1 MPREDVLYPLPTL
14 EKVMSGFDVAELMP
28 FYLDETDEHI
38 AGLNDAL
45 LRLEQDPADAKALQ
59 EAFRFFHSIKGA
71 SVVMGFV
78 PVNRLTHQL
87 ESLYD
92 QLRSKKRTLN
102 RVTLDLTFRCLDEL
116 RDYHRDLRAKGQSAV
131 DLSESIERVIE
142 HLNATTPQP
151 ADEAAAVAPAPLE
164 LKDPVMKSEPESAP
178 PIRVAPPPPVQAP
191 ASATAQ
197 PWLEQS
203 AAIALVVIFQPN
215 LPLADMKAR
224 LVLNRLSSKA
234 RILSTAPPVEQLDD
248 IETLSKFTVFLTS
261 EADAAELH
269 ALADV
274 EGVAEIRLE
283 AIDPSASALRGT
295 QARSD
300 PKTVGAA
307 ALVPATAT
315 VAPTDI
321 NSQGQIELPQASP
334 ALAPAGLTANAPDT
348 ESAAAKPKSGKSRI
362 AETIRVD
369 SDRLDHLMNLAGE
382 LVITKA
388 RFVAISFGLE
398 KLFRSSN
405 AHTLT
410 SDTRERLESISRGLE
425 GLADGKNA
433 SSDSSAE
440 RWSAHVRRLR
450 DNFRSIQD
458 ELDVIRVAREQLKLL
473 AEAIH
478 SLGRVSD
485 GLQKGVLDTRM
496 VPIGPLFERFRR
508 VIRDLSHSSGKEVV
522 LQIEGEKTELDKR
535 MIDELSD
542 PLIHMVRNSVDHGLE
557 TPDDRERAGKPRP
570 GTVALL
576 ASQRGNSVVI
586 TVSDDGRGI
595 DCERIRKK
603 IVSKGLASTAE
614 ARELSDRDLIAY
626 IWHPGL
632 STAETITEVSGRGV
646 GMDIVKSR
654 IENLS
659 GTVDVRSLLGQG
671 TTFTIRL
678 PLTLAILSSLLVRI
692 YDEIYAISLDHID
705 EIVEIRASQIYRVQG
720 RPTIEIRKKMIALV
734 ALQDV
739 FRWGGKDH
747 PSARNG
753 ARTSAHP
760 DAPVEQAAEK
770 CTVVVVQ
777 NGETTMGL
785 VVDEL
790 IGMQEVVL
798 KSLEKNFHAIPGLSG
813 ASILGDGRVSLILDL
828 DTVIDMVASRP
839 ARANE

>member
-1 MPREDVLYPLPTL
+1 
-14 EKVMSGFDVAELMP
+14 MSGFDAAELMP

-45 LRLEQDPADAKALQ
+45 LRLEHDPADAKALQ

-78 PVNRLTHQL
+78 PVNRLTHHL

-92 QLRSKKRTLN
+92 QLRSKKRTLD

-116 RDYHRDLRAKGQSAV
+116 RDYHRDLRAKGESAV
-131 DLSESIERVIE
+131 DLSGSIARVIE
-142 HLNATTPQP
+142 HLDATTREP
-151 ADEAAAVAPAPLE
+151 AGAGAMTAQDLPGPAL
-164 LKDPVMKSEPESAP
+164 PVPESKP
-178 PIRVAPPPPVQAP
+178 GSKPLTSVAPPAPVESP
-191 ASATAQ
+191 ASPEAR
-197 PWLEQS
+197 PWLEES
-203 AAIALVVIFQPN
+203 AAIAVVVTFQPN

-224 LVLNRLSSKA
+224 LVLNRLSGKA
-234 RILSTAPPVEQLDD
+234 RILSTTPPVEQLDE
-248 IETLSKFTVFLTS
+248 IESITRFTVLLTTD
-261 EADAAELH
+261 ADSAELH

-274 EGVAEIRLE
+274 EGVAGIRIE
-283 AIDPSASALRGT
+283 TVDPSAPVGRG
-295 QARSD
+295 ARAASD
-300 PKTVGAA
+300 PKPALAA
-307 ALVPATAT
+307 ADDRARAT
-315 VAPTDI
+315 VALTEKGGARQAEMAESTLAEKP
-321 NSQGQIELPQASP
+321 EHAPQA
-334 ALAPAGLTANAPDT
+334 AAVGTNAPGT
-348 ESAAAKPKSGKSRI
+348 EPAAAKPKSASGKSRI

-388 RFVAISFGLE
+388 RFVAISAGLD

-410 SDTRERLESISRGLE
+410 SDTRERLESIGRGLE
-425 GLADGKNA
+425 GLFDGKNT
-433 SSDSSAE
+433 SSGTSAE
-440 RWSAHVRRLR
+440 RWSVHVRRLR

-458 ELDVIRVAREQLKLL
+458 ELDVIRVAREQLKALS
-473 AEAIH
+473 EAIH

-508 VIRDLSHSSGKEVV
+508 VIRDLSHASGKEVV
-522 LQIEGEKTELDKR
+522 LQIDGEKTELDKR

-542 PLIHMVRNSVDHGLE
+542 PLIHMVRNAVDHGLE
-557 TPDDRERAGKPRP
+557 TPEDRERAGKPRP

-576 ASQRGNSVVI
+576 ASHRGNSVVI
-586 TVSDDGRGI
+586 TVSDDGHGI
-595 DCERIRKK
+595 DCERIRQK
-603 IVSKGLASTAE
+603 IVSNGLLSKAE

-632 STAETITEVSGRGV
+632 STALTITEVSGRGV

-654 IENLS
+654 IENLN
-659 GTVDVRSLLGQG
+659 GTVDVRSVLGQG

-705 EIVEIRASQIYRVQG
+705 EIVEIRTSQIYRVQG

-753 ARTSAHP
+753 APASARP
-760 DAPVEQAAEK
+760 GEPALEPADK
-770 CTVVVVQ
+770 RTVVIVQ

-785 VVDEL
+785 LVDEL

-798 KSLEKNFHAIPGLSG
+798 KSLEKNFHAIKGLSG

-828 DTVIDMVASRP
+828 DTVIDMVARRP
-839 ARANE
+839 ARSGD